1 LFTINENNKGS
12 PIARCNFIWW
22 FKNR

>member
-1 LFTINENNKGS
+1 LFTINEDNKGS

>member
-1 LFTINENNKGS
+1 LFTINEDNKGS

-22 FKNR
+22 FKNQ

>member
-1 LFTINENNKGS
+1 LFTINENNEGS

-22 FKNR
+22 FKNQ